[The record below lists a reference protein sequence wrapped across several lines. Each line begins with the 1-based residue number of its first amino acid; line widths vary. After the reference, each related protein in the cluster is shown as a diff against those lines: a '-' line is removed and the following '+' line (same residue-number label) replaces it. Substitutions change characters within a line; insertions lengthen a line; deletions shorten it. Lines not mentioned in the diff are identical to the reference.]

1 MDKFVLGITI
11 VILGFSIYKYYV
23 GQFDELV
30 AVKST
35 IDGKEYYVQNL
46 PDKQEASDNLA
57 KMRDTLVKIVNYM
70 TEKFSSDENIQRLKT
85 NFNPDKIVEN
95 PSDSKYTSYSINK
108 GQKIVFCIRQRNEK
122 NNLVDMNTLTF
133 VAIHEL
139 SHLMTKSVGHT
150 NEFWE
155 NMQFLLKEV
164 INSPLNV
171 YKYQDFHNNPI
182 EYCGTKITDT
192 PYRID

>member
-70 TEKFSSDENIQRLKT
+70 TEKFSSDENIQRLK
-85 NFNPDKIVEN
+85 
-95 PSDSKYTSYSINK
+95 
-108 GQKIVFCIRQRNEK
+108 
-122 NNLVDMNTLTF
+122 
-133 VAIHEL
+133 
-139 SHLMTKSVGHT
+139 
-150 NEFWE
+150 
-155 NMQFLLKEV
+155 
-164 INSPLNV
+164 
-171 YKYQDFHNNPI
+171 
-182 EYCGTKITDT
+182 
-192 PYRID
+192 